1 MKDLPLRS
9 LLVLGLLAASPE
21 AATAQIVAQMGQIA
35 PQTTPQAA
43 APAAP
48 PPEAAPESSP
58 ETGRAPLPRPAPA
71 RKAAGAAAVDPPKAP
86 AEPPTEPAPDAVPDA
101 VPNPAAVA
109 FFTRPAVAAEVEFA
123 LAEAEAGDF
132 AGAARRLDA
141 RIAASPGLPEPRAAR
156 AALAMLAGVP
166 ASALD
171 DLEAAA
177 DAGLSNLAD
186 LLAGPLFA
194 PLAADPALA
203 PRAAAL
209 AARPP
214 APGPVVVPAPVPAPE
229 AAAADRDAPITAPI
243 TAPIAMAN
251 TAWLPETGR
260 LAPRFAF
267 AATPPGPVLP
277 ARPKVAALD
286 ILREHWKR
294 GRAAGNWGD
303 LYDNRDRGHSRLDL
317 TRYPQLAATAYD
329 AAARAAE
336 ADYGLQEHFLFD
348 RPTFGNSSTAV
359 TDGALWRSLPRLAMT
374 EPDGAGPLRLWQN
387 ASANALYV
395 YPAHKDYRATTDGA
409 TQDGATTDGA
419 TQNGAVGDLFPA
431 NTPYLLVSAGSSG
444 SDQPFLDAVAL
455 ILASFRPD
463 TKAKLTAER
472 LIVPT
477 VQMVLHRSLRPVTS
491 RALYMSATAWP
502 AAIAPWDINTARMVS
517 LANAIRADAIPPQ
530 VRLRVESEDLGI
542 PGVDFFGAGLSEQLF
557 DTPGAIARVWRS
569 KAARRSMVV
578 SAAETRDPNGREL
591 ALEWR
596 LMQGDP
602 RHVTIEPLDGGTRA
616 RITLDWTPPFP
627 ISPENPIRSARVD
640 IGVFASNGVHDSAPA
655 ILSWYMP
662 PSEVR
667 EIETGPDGAPRT
679 AAIRHAAPG
688 VYADPMLVPHA
699 DWTDRFTYGEDTN
712 GEDTNGED
720 GGLTGWVRSRSGAPD
735 EIFAPDGSRLPE
747 GGGPAE
753 TVTYPLERDAAGRLV
768 VRETGPRR

>member
-9 LLVLGLLAASPE
+9 LLVIGLPLACLLLATPE
-21 AATAQIVAQMGQIA
+21 AAYT
-35 PQTTPQAA
+35 QAT
-43 APAAP
+43 
-48 PPEAAPESSP
+48 PEAAPAQTTP
-58 ETGRAPLPRPAPA
+58 EAAATDPLLLPLPRPAPA
-71 RKAAGAAAVDPPKAP
+71 LETALETAPETATAAPGTPDPAPATIGPPAAPPPDPP
-86 AEPPTEPAPDAVPDA
+86 PD
-101 VPNPAAVA
+101 PAAVA
-109 FFTRPAVAAEVEFA
+109 FFTRPAVAAEVDLA
-123 LAEAEAGDF
+123 LGEAEAGDL

-141 RIAASPGLPEPRAAR
+141 RIAASPALPEPRAAR

-166 ASALD
+166 TSALD

-177 DAGLSNLAD
+177 DAGLTGLAL
-186 LLAGPLFA
+186 LLAGPIFT
-194 PLAADPALA
+194 PLGDDPALA
-203 PRAAAL
+203 PRLAAL
-209 AARPP
+209 LARPDP
-214 APGPVVVPAPVPAPE
+214 APVAPVPA
-229 AAAADRDAPITAPI
+229 AVTDQSAPITEAS
-243 TAPIAMAN
+243 
-251 TAWLPETGR
+251 TAWTPETGR
-260 LAPRFAF
+260 LTPRFAF
-267 AATPPGPVLP
+267 AAKPPGPVLP
-277 ARPKVAALD
+277 AKPKVAALD

-303 LYDNRDRGHSRLDL
+303 LYDNRDRGNSRLDL
-317 TRYPQLAATAYD
+317 TRYPQVAATVYD
-329 AAARAAE
+329 PAAQAAD
-336 ADYGLQEHFLFD
+336 ADYGLQDRFLFD

-387 ASANALYV
+387 ASTNALYV
-395 YPAHKDYRATTDGA
+395 YPAHKDFDAAKTDE
-409 TQDGATTDGA
+409 
-419 TQNGAVGDLFPA
+419 VGDLFPA
-431 NTPYLLVSAGSSG
+431 NTPYLLVSHGSSG

-463 TKAKLTAER
+463 TKAKLTAEN

-477 VQMVLHRSLRPVTS
+477 VQMVFHRSLRPVTS
-491 RALYMSATAWP
+491 RPLYMSATAWP

-517 LANAIRADAIPPQ
+517 LANAIKADAIPPQ
-530 VRLRVESEDLGI
+530 VRLSVESEDLATPGI
-542 PGVDFFGAGLSEQLF
+542 DFFGAGLSEQLF

-578 SAAETRDPNGREL
+578 SAAETRDPNGRKL

-596 LMQGDP
+596 LLQGDP

-627 ISPENPIRSARVD
+627 ISKENPIRSARVD
-640 IGVFASNGVHDSAPA
+640 VGVFASNGAHDSAPA

-679 AAIRHAAPG
+679 AAIAHAAPG

-699 DWTDRFTYGEDTN
+699 DWTDHFTYGED
-712 GEDTNGED
+712 GV
-720 GGLTGWVRSRSGAPD
+720 LTGWVRSRGDGTPD

-747 GGGPAE
+747 TGGPAE
-753 TVTYPLERDAAGRLV
+753 TVAYPLERDPDGRLV
-768 VRETGPRR
+768 VRETGRPE